1 MSGWGSRK
9 ALAVVAGFV
18 AVALGLLGA
27 WRWGPF
33 GDDEAVPSCSEL
45 VEALPSVVEGS
56 WTVTRAEPKRESSK
70 SLVSCEFDFSSV
82 DRSYAGKITVSLT
95 QSDDEAYLRKTATEG
110 PCYGEAVPYPNAV
123 EYQVARSC
131 SEKINEKV
139 FAGAFVA
146 SDDRY
151 AHVYADF
158 SNPGSTVE
166 QLVAY
171 ANASAQRITD
181 RAMTLKSAD

>member
-1 MSGWGSRK
+1 M
-9 ALAVVAGFV
+9 LAVVAGV
-18 AVALGLLGA
+18 VVVTLGLLGA

-45 VEALPSVVEGS
+45 AGALPSVVEGV
-56 WTVTRAEPKRESSK
+56 WTLTRAEPKRESSK
-70 SLVSCEFDFSSV
+70 SVVSCEFDFSSAEP
-82 DRSYAGKITVSLT
+82 SYQGKITVSLT

-110 PCYGEAVPYPNAV
+110 PCYGEAVPYPSAAT
-123 EYQVARSC
+123 YRVARSC
-131 SEKINEKV
+131 FEKINEKI
-139 FAGAFVA
+139 FAGVFVA

-158 SNPGSTVE
+158 SNPGSAVE

-171 ANASAQRITD
+171 ANTSAQRITD
-181 RAMTLKSAD
+181 RAMTLKSTD